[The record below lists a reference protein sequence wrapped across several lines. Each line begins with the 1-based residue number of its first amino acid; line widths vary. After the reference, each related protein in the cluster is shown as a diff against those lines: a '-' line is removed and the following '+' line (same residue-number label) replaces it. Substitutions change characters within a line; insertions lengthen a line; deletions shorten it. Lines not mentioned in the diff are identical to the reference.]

1 MFSTL
6 RGRIAATYFLVVI
19 ISLVLAS
26 LVFLF
31 FLARYN
37 RDRDRDDMRSQ
48 VGTLAADIRRI
59 NLALSGSTSL
69 TPLAQQE
76 QEANLLISSFLSTEA
91 QVLGMKLA
99 LISPQGAIVAESRG
113 RPNFG
118 LRTIELPADIFSAEG
133 TRVTEHYFPVLGR
146 NYMFATAPTDLST
159 GESGYLLAIEPLEQ
173 VGSVAGSLIW
183 YVVLAGLIALG
194 ISMVLAFYLSS
205 AISRPVRAV
214 TQAAR
219 RMSAGDYGQ
228 EVKVTGSDETGELAR
243 DFNMMADRVRAAYE
257 QQRNFVGNV
266 SHELR
271 TPLTS
276 IEGFSQALLDGVS
289 ASAEEQRRS
298 LEIINQES
306 KRLVRLLRD
315 LLLLSQ
321 IDAGELTPERR
332 LIDVIKLIDEL
343 GSLYIGR
350 AEEEGIALRLEPP
363 PEALTISTD
372 PDRLERVLTNLL
384 DNALKYTGRGGAV
397 TLSAR
402 RDGDYV
408 NISVAD
414 TGSGIPPEL
423 LPRIF
428 DRFYRVEQSRAQ
440 KHGGSGLGLSICK
453 ELVETMGGTID
464 VHSLVGQGAT
474 FTVTLPLDAVGD
486 AEARGAVAGS
496 GQ

>member
-1 MFSTL
+1 MFKTL
-6 RGRIAATYFLVVI
+6 RGRITATYFLVVI

-37 RDRDRDDMRSQ
+37 RNRDRTEMRDQ
-48 VGTLAADIRRI
+48 VGALATDISRI
-59 NLALSGSTSL
+59 NQSLSESL
-69 TPLAQQE
+69 VAPDRQE
-76 QEANLLISSFLSTEA
+76 LEANILISSFLSTEA
-91 QVLGMKLA
+91 RVLGMKLA
-99 LISPQGAIVAESRG
+99 LVSPRWTVVAESRG

-118 LRTIELPADIFSAEG
+118 LRSIELPEDIFSG
-133 TRVTEHYFPVLGR
+133 VGPRVSEHYFPALGR
-146 NYMFATAPTDLST
+146 RYMFATSPTDLAA
-159 GESGYLLAIEPLEQ
+159 GESGYLLAIKPLEQ
-173 VGSVAGSLIW
+173 VGSVAASLIW
-183 YVVLAGLIALG
+183 YVILAGLIALG
-194 ISMVLAFYLSS
+194 ISMVFAFYLSS
-205 AISRPVRAV
+205 AISKQVRAV
-214 TQAAR
+214 TEAAR
-219 RMSAGDYGQ
+219 RMAAGDYGQ
-228 EVKVTGSDETGELAR
+228 EVEVTGSDETAELAR
-243 DFNMMADRVRAAYE
+243 DFNMMAERVRTAYE

-306 KRLVRLLRD
+306 KRMVRLLRD

-332 LIDVIKLIDEL
+332 PVDVVKLIREL
-343 GSLYIGR
+343 GSLYGGR
-350 AEEEGIALRLEPP
+350 AEEEEIDFRQEPP
-363 PEALTISTD
+363 DEPLTIWTD

-384 DNALKYTGRGGAV
+384 DNALKYTGSGGAV

-402 RDGDYV
+402 RDDDLARF
-408 NISVAD
+408 SVTD
-414 TGSGIPPEL
+414 TGPGIPPEL
-423 LPRIF
+423 LRRIF

-440 KHGGSGLGLSICK
+440 KHGGSGLGLAICK

-464 VHSLVGQGAT
+464 VNSSVGQGTT
-474 FTVTLPLDAVGD
+474 FTVALPS
-486 AEARGAVAGS
+486 GAPGEE
-496 GQ
+496 GHDRDKEQGR